1 MPEIR
6 INLVSLGYMPH
17 FVDFE
22 RMRNWKSKV
31 FRVVSFDRVELLPNS
46 DGWLWSYT
54 DAILEEKVPMPSDA
68 DLTLALINL
77 PLEDNYY
84 ARRIADNRIAI
95 SAYEIADI
103 LIASDIPLENY
114 VLRMLYKYATVF
126 KRYGRIPVMREGIL
140 SHDETRVCL
149 FDMTPMKTAIIYST
163 ERLGLCEECRIELK
177 KSGVST
183 SFLDKLEGELKKVRK
198 GTYYR
203 ILGFIK
209 RRPILAIAI
218 SVLSAILVNLLSS
231 VLYEFLVG
239 LFE

>member
-1 MPEIR
+1 MPEVR

-22 RMRNWKSKV
+22 RIKSWKSKV

-46 DGWLWSYT
+46 DGSLWSYT
-54 DAILEEKVPMPSDA
+54 DARLEEKVPAPAEA
-68 DLTLALINL
+68 DFTLALINL
-77 PLEDNYY
+77 PLEQNYY
-84 ARRIADNRIAI
+84 ARRIAGNRIAI
-95 SAYEIADI
+95 SAYEIADV
-103 LIASDIPLENY
+103 LIASDVPLENY
-114 VLRMLYKYATVF
+114 MLRMLYKYATVF
-126 KRYGRIPVMREGIL
+126 KRYGCIPVVGEGIL

-149 FDMTPMKTAIIYST
+149 FDMTPMKTDIIYST

-183 SFLDKLEGELKKVRK
+183 SFLDNLEDELKKVRK

-218 SVLSAILVNLLSS
+218 SALGAILINILSFA
-231 VLYEFLVG
+231 LYEYLVS
-239 LFE
+239 LFQ